1 MWLTCLVTTVVVCL
15 TVGKGYAQPRT
26 LPTRAPTTRPTIVT
40 TEPPTMEPE
49 GCITRVRSQV
59 GIQSAERRYIVT
71 PKRGKSRREFA
82 KKFLPGLTIQEG
94 VDTLPTVAVI
104 SAKERANVSCSRN
117 YKLLYAC

>member
-82 KKFLPGLTIQEG
+82 KKFLPNQEG
-94 VDTLPTVAVI
+94 VDAFPTVAVI
-104 SAKERANVSCSRN
+104 NAKERTNVSCSN
-117 YKLLYAC
+117 YKLSYAC